1 MTRQEYLN
9 ELNKAFGDFKF
20 FEADHHYEYKGERV
34 GISVTTFIHE
44 YANEFNEQEMAERV
58 ALKNQ
63 KEINDIFNNPLST
76 IESIEY
82 AGNLNTTIQ
91 SILDEWHYKRDFS
104 CDKGTTI
111 HEYIQSLFSGNEYR
125 KLTFDESKEYLDA
138 VDKCQRQADN
148 FYNDYKDRLEHLADE
163 YTVGS
168 DEYNIASNI
177 DHLFINKLTGRLILV
192 DYKTNKEMSGYNKK
206 PYKKAMKVPLNHLND
221 DAYNHYKIQLS
232 IYKYLVE
239 KYTNLKFEEMFI
251 VYFSENIENYKIIE
265 IPYLKGEVE
274 TILERR
280 RSKNFMENKKSVV
293 ILVVGKS
300 GAGKSASL
308 RNFTNDEVGVINVLG
323 KELPFKNDFKIAVT
337 DNYEKILN
345 GAKNTKKKTIIIDDS
360 NYLITREFVRKA
372 SLTGYQKFTD
382 MAVNYDE
389 LIEGKQDTNGNKIK
403 DGLKDIQGGKTIY
416 MFMHE
421 ETDDDGNIKP
431 KTIGKMLDEKINIQ
445 GLFTIVIRAVNDNGN
460 YKFLLK
466 SNGQDCVK
474 TPIGMFEQSEM
485 ENDLK
490 AFDKV
495 VREYYEL
502 DKVEEK
508 GDK

>member
-20 FEADHHYEYKGERV
+20 FAEDHHYEYKGKRV
-34 GISVTTFIHE
+34 GISVTTF
-44 YANEFNEQEMAERV
+44 YAQYENEFNEQEMAEKS
-58 ALKNQ
+58 ATKYN
-63 KEINDIFNNPLST
+63 KSINEILND
-76 IESIEY
+76 
-82 AGNLNTTIQ
+82 
-91 SILDEWHYKRDFS
+91 WHYKRDFS

-163 YTVGS
+163 YTIGS

-177 DHLFINKLTGRLILV
+177 DHLFINKLTGGLILV

-251 VYFSENIENYKIIE
+251 VYFSENIENYEIIE
-265 IPYLKGEVE
+265 IPYLKDEVE
-274 TILERR
+274 KILENRR
-280 RSKNFMENKKSVV
+280 EKNMNSVPV
-293 ILVVGKS
+293 LLIGKS
-300 GAGKSASL
+300 GSGKSTSL
-308 RNFTNDEVGVINVLG
+308 RNFKGDEVAVVNVLG
-323 KELPFKNDFKIAVT
+323 KPLPFKSDIKAPKCDDYATILKAIAST
-337 DNYEKILN
+337 P
-345 GAKNTKKKTIIIDDS
+345 KKTIVIDDAG
-360 NYLITREFVRKA
+360 YLITNEFMKN
-372 SLTGYQKFTD
+372 SSIKGYDKFNN
-382 MAVNYDE
+382 MANNFWN
-389 LIEGKQDTNGNKIK
+389 LINAIK
-403 DGLKDIQGGKTIY
+403 NIEGGKTIY
-416 MFMHE
+416 LIMHE
-421 ETDDDGNIKP
+421 DIDDLQNIKP
-431 KTIGKMLDEKINIQ
+431 KTIGHLLDEKVDIQ
-445 GLFTIVIRAVNDNGN
+445 GLFTICIRSVYEDGK
-460 YKFLLK
+460 YLFKLK
-466 SNGQDCVK
+466 TNGQDCVK
-474 TPIGMFEQSEM
+474 TPFDMIAESEM

-490 AFDKV
+490 AFDKI

-502 DKVEEK
+502 DKVEEGENK
-508 GDK
+508 